1 MLVTR
6 NIRMALSSLRA
17 SKWRSLLTML
27 GIIIGVVSVVTTVS
41 LGEGVRQE
49 VIGQIKHLGPD
60 LITIR
65 PGQTVKRN
73 ANGTITGV
81 NLFSGVSPSTLTEHD
96 VEAIQHTPGIRDTV
110 PLALVSGVP
119 AYNDRQFNDGIVV
132 ATTGAAPDILNQKVE
147 FGEFFRGGDLNK
159 HVAVIGKRIAEQLF
173 QENVPVGKSFTLRD
187 QTFVVRGIFE
197 EFDTG
202 PLNLDADY
210 NRAIFIPYEI
220 GKQLVGN
227 NVQMYQI
234 LVKPT
239 DTTATQQAVDAIH
252 AALLKNHGGQEDF
265 TVLKQ
270 DESLAVANTILN
282 LITGLIAGI
291 AAISLIVGGIGIMNI
306 MLVSVIERTRE
317 IGIRKAIGA
326 TNRQILSQFMVESLV
341 LSVVG
346 AILGVLISIMVNYL
360 IRIATTLTPVITLPI
375 MVISVAVSIMVGLI
389 FGITPAL
396 KAARKDP
403 IEALRY
409 E

>member
-1 MLVTR
+1 
-6 NIRMALSSLRA
+6 
-17 SKWRSLLTML
+17 
-27 GIIIGVVSVVTTVS
+27 
-41 LGEGVRQE
+41 
-49 VIGQIKHLGPD
+49 
-60 LITIR
+60 
-65 PGQTVKRN
+65 
-73 ANGTITGV
+73 
-81 NLFSGVSPSTLTEHD
+81 
-96 VEAIQHTPGIRDTV
+96 
-110 PLALVSGVP
+110 
-119 AYNDRQFNDGIVV
+119 
-132 ATTGAAPDILNQKVE
+132 
-147 FGEFFRGGDLNK
+147 
-159 HVAVIGKRIAEQLF
+159 
-173 QENVPVGKSFTLRD
+173 
-187 QTFVVRGIFE
+187 
-197 EFDTG
+197 
-202 PLNLDADY
+202 
-210 NRAIFIPYEI
+210 
-220 GKQLVGN
+220 
-227 NVQMYQI
+227 
-234 LVKPT
+234 
-239 DTTATQQAVDAIH
+239 VDAIH